1 MISIQW
7 QNVQTNACNNNMMK
21 KNASMRTSTRTTGRT
36 TRKFT
41 SPWRVENSQ
50 LESLPDAYPIER
62 SHIVIQ
68 NLPAPVISGRICEF
82 ARVHSLAAKWSNGV
96 QKNTIRC
103 TTPEQLVLDTVLWR
117 SKKMN
122 GGIIVEIRRRQGDS
136 YKAHELKCLLFKCL
150 TLKKQ
155 RFQEARIQECSIE
168 DRINIIKNQLK
179 SVKPSQSQFSD
190 VMDTIANATQAMCSR
205 STEEIIAGLRLL
217 DFLTDPRHVNP
228 AITSRVSYIIWAGA
242 GIDPDK
248 NTRLQATDI
257 LCNYALDNSNEI
269 VNFWAVRTLGNV
281 FLHLH
286 KRVDLQQQR
295 MGLVWSQIIPT
306 LIENMIDVEINPH
319 ISCTSMRCLRALI
332 TLHGPVNDERRRLF
346 SDEDKRNLK
355 TNLGRAFVFGHEQN
369 EDIKKEAIKL
379 SKAL

>member
-1 MISIQW
+1 MISITQLSNQF
-7 QNVQTNACNNNMMK
+7 QNVQTNACNNKLK
-21 KNASMRTSTRTTGRT
+21 KTSSMRSTPKT
-36 TRKFT
+36 TRKLT

-103 TTPEQLVLDTVLWR
+103 TTPEQLVLDIVLWR
-117 SKKMN
+117 SKNIN
-122 GGIIVEIRRRQGDS
+122 GGIIVEIRRRQGDG

-150 TLKKQ
+150 TLKKH
-155 RFQEARIQECSIE
+155 RFQEARKKECSIE

-179 SVKPSQSQFSD
+179 SVEPSQSQFSD
-190 VMDTIANATQAMCSR
+190 VMDTIENATQAMCSR
-205 STEEIIAGLRLL
+205 STEEIISGLRLL

-228 AITSRVSYIIWAGA
+228 AITSRVSYIIWAG
-242 GIDPDK
+242 IDPHK
-248 NTRLQATDI
+248 NTRVQATDI

-306 LIENMIDVEINPH
+306 LIENMIDVERNPH
-319 ISCTSMRCLRALI
+319 TACTSMRCLRALI
-332 TLHGPVNDERRRLF
+332 TSHRLLNDERIRLF

-355 TNLGRAFVFGHEQN
+355 KNLGKLVVFGHEQN

-379 SKAL
+379 LKTL